1 MTERDKRRAR
11 IGRMIGYLDS
21 IDKQDLR
28 DELEASERDREAL
41 VDAIELICNS
51 APLVWVNNPAY
62 SEDAQQWEKRAEAF
76 LKRTEPTDD

>member
-28 DELEASERDREAL
+28 DELEASERDRKAL
-41 VDAIELICNS
+41 VEARELLSDWLCGLRPRKKI
-51 APLVWVNNPAY
+51 
-62 SEDAQQWEKRAEAF
+62 DAF
-76 LKRTEPTDD
+76 LKRTEPTDE